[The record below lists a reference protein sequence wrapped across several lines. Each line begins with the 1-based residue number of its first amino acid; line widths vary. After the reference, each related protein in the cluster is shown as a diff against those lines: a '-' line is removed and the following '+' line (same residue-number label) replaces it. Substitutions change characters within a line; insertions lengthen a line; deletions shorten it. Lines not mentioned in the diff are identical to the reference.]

1 MAHYRAAKDRFFTA
15 LLMAGGPAVLNRD
28 SAEFSRLDGLCRD
41 GGHPVIAYS
50 GDPAADLRL
59 VAREPRLD
67 SQFLVLGVFG
77 RRHELLLP
85 LAGEFQV
92 MNALAAL
99 GLVIRTGGAGRR
111 PPARAAGPPRAPR
124 RAQILPRGASAP

>member
-1 MAHYRAAKDRFFTA
+1 MAHYRAAKDRLFTA

-67 SQFLVLGVFG
+67 SQFLVLDVFG

-99 GLVIRTGGAGRR
+99 WLVIASGGPLAAATASLAR
-111 PPARAAGPPRAPR
+111 PSCVPR
-124 RAQILPRGASAP
+124 RL